1 MSIQRFGLTA
11 TLLASLALTAGA
23 HADISVEENDGNWQV
38 SAEGEALSEVL
49 SAIQAEADFRL
60 VGADRLVEDNAVT
73 TEIEGSLDDVL
84 NRLLSGFDYALVY
97 GETPETRS
105 QLQRVVLLSGR
116 SGDAPDETQ
125 RLSVERL
132 PSDMSTED
140 GERVSDLLARQVQ
153 PLLAAEAGE
162 TETAD
167 ANVTVAASSSSSAST
182 SSGSDT
188 DDGGSGD
195 DYELDPETQA
205 ALAEATRRAQQDL
218 QALVN
223 ALQNAE
229 NDGN

>member
-1 MSIQRFGLTA
+1 MSIQRFGLTLTA
-11 TLLASLALTAGA
+11 MASLALSASA
-23 HADISVEENDGNWQV
+23 FAEISVQEADGNWQV

-49 SAIQAEADFRL
+49 SAIQAEAEFRL
-60 VGADRLVEDNAVT
+60 VGADRLIDDNAVT
-73 TEIEGSLDDVL
+73 AEIEGSLDDVL

-116 SGDAPDETQ
+116 SGNAPDETQ

-132 PSDMSTED
+132 PSEMSTED

-153 PLLAAEAGE
+153 PLLAAESVE
-162 TETAD
+162 TGSTD
-167 ANVTVAASSSSSAST
+167 TTVAAAATAPASGST
-182 SSGSDT
+182 SSGSESNGD
-188 DDGGSGD
+188 GD

-223 ALQNAE
+223 ALQSAE
-229 NDGN
+229 NDGD

>member
-1 MSIQRFGLTA
+1 MSIQRFGLTVTA
-11 TLLASLALTAGA
+11 MASLALTGSAY
-23 HADISVEENDGNWQV
+23 ADISVQENDGDWQV

-49 SAIQAEADFRL
+49 SAIQAEANFRL
-60 VGADRLVEDNAVT
+60 VGADRLVDDNAVT

-116 SGDAPDETQ
+116 SGNAPDETQ

-132 PSDMSTED
+132 PSDMSTDD

-153 PLLAAEAGE
+153 PLLAAESGE
-162 TETAD
+162 TGSTD
-167 ANVTVAASSSSSAST
+167 TTVAIASTTPSSASSSS
-182 SSGSDT
+182 GSDS
-188 DDGGSGD
+188 DGGGD

-229 NDGN
+229 NDAD